1 MRSTTDNHALPC
13 SSSAPVAPPM
23 SKRACPWSVAY
34 ALHLSGFWKSCP
46 DRERVVHKTGRDNAL
61 YFSSAIGKP
70 LRRTL
75 LLVGVLVGLGLGTPW
90 GAWALTYSFTIFDL
104 LGALS
109 TNTGGMNNAGQVVGH
124 GPFPPFSSL
133 RGFVYKDGS
142 FSMLDVAG
150 AGSTWAEGINNH
162 GQIVGSFQD
171 TTIPHQV
178 HGFIYEEGSF
188 RIIDVPSSLGG
199 NLISRPTDINDTG
212 QIVGFFHQVGLRK
225 DTGFFYSGG
234 NFSLIDVTGSS
245 YTVPAGINATGQI
258 VGYFG
263 TATGRSHGFLY
274 TGGSFSPIDVPDAL
288 YTIARGI
295 NNAGQIVGTFVNAA
309 TLEQH
314 GFIYTDG
321 SFSIIDVPGSIYTY
335 ATGINDKGQIAGM
348 FEDATG
354 QHGFIAMP
362 IPTSPPVITIRATPE
377 TLWPPNG
384 KLVSVTLTGTITD
397 ADSGVDPSAATYTV
411 MDEYKLVQPQG
422 SFIPAANGSYAF
434 TIHLQAS
441 RNGSD
446 KDGRE
451 YTITVRAEDL
461 AGNEGS
467 AATSVIVP
475 HD

>member
-1 MRSTTDNHALPC
+1 MRSTTDHPALPR

-23 SKRACPWSVAY
+23 SKGACPWSVAH
-34 ALHLSGFWKSCP
+34 ALHLSGVWKSRP
-46 DRERVVHKTGRDNAL
+46 DRERVVHTTGRDNAL

-104 LGALS
+104 PGALWTS
-109 TNTGGMNNAGQVVGH
+109 TGGMNNAGQVVGS

-150 AGSTWAEGINNH
+150 ASSTWAENINNY

-171 TTIPHQV
+171 ANGV
-178 HGFIYEEGSF
+178 HGYIYEEGSF
-188 RIIDVPSSLGG
+188 RVIDVPCSLSCNG
-199 NLISRPTDINDTG
+199 NNRPTDINDTR
-212 QIVGFFHQVGLRK
+212 QIVGYFLHGGLSK
-225 DTGFFYSGG
+225 YTGFFYSGG
-234 NFSLIDVTGSS
+234 NFSLIDVTGSA
-245 YTVPAGINATGQI
+245 YTVPTSINNAGQI
-258 VGYFG
+258 VGFFADPPG
-263 TATGRSHGFLY
+263 SPSHGFAY
-274 TGGSFSPIDVPDAL
+274 DGGSFSPIDVPDAL
-288 YTIARGI
+288 YTLASGI
-295 NNAGQIVGTFVNAA
+295 NNTGQIVGTFINAA

-314 GFIYTDG
+314 GFLYTDG

-335 ATGINDKGQIAGM
+335 ASGINDKGQIAGM
-348 FEDATG
+348 FGDATG
-354 QHGFIAMP
+354 QHGFIATPVP
-362 IPTSPPVITIRATPE
+362 ISPPVITITATPD

-384 KLVSVTLTGTITD
+384 KMVSVTLTGTITD
-397 ADSGVDPSAATYTV
+397 ADSDVDPSAATYTV
-411 MDEYKLVQPQG
+411 MDDYKLVQPQG

-434 TIHLQAS
+434 TVYLQAS

-446 KDGRE
+446 KDGRQ

-475 HD
+475 HN